1 MKRLILL
8 ACCTFILAEAS
19 AQDTGK
25 SFFVTAS
32 AGGSYHKENQFSKS
46 TSLQLSTSINY
57 LLKERWALGL
67 AAENTRGT
75 IETGQ
80 KSAPINSGTGYTN
93 FYSAAETKLKT
104 WFLGPQV
111 RYYHPLT
118 SKLSAFG
125 EAQAGLYFQ
134 AAETKSNSESYYY
147 SPGGYSNPSGTP
159 TAKSY
164 SDSKNEALSV
174 RAVTSLGLVYFLKPR
189 FGLELKT
196 SVLYYNHGLDDSRL
210 PDGAEQ
216 AKNLDFDLSL
226 ANSRFGASFYF

>member
-1 MKRLILL
+1 MKQLILL
-8 ACCTFILAEAS
+8 ACCTFILAQAS
-19 AQDTGK
+19 AQDAGK
-25 SFFVTAS
+25 SIFVTAS
-32 AGGSYHKENQFSKS
+32 AGGSYQKENQFSKS
-46 TSLQLSTSINY
+46 ASLQLSSSINY

-67 AAENTRGT
+67 AAEITRGT
-75 IETGQ
+75 TETGQ
-80 KSAPINSGTGYTN
+80 RSVPINGSTGYTTIYN
-93 FYSAAETKLKT
+93 AAETKLKT
-104 WFLGPQV
+104 WFLGPQM

-118 SKLSAFG
+118 NKLSAFG

-147 SPGGYSNPSGTP
+147 SPGGYYDPSGTP

-164 SDSKNEALSV
+164 SASKSEALSV
-174 RAVTSLGLVYFLKPR
+174 RAVTAPGLVYFLKPR

-210 PDGAEQ
+210 ADGAEQ
-216 AKNLDFDLSL
+216 AKSLDFDLSL